1 MNENT
6 VYEDGGAIKIS
17 EEVVQTIAAMAV
29 SEVKG
34 VSLPA
39 SLTDGIVEKFV
50 KKNYNKSVR
59 IDMTDKVVSMELHI
73 MVDYGVKIQATA
85 AELQDA
91 VKRNIETMT
100 DLAVTAV
107 DVYVDG
113 INMVKESKKN
123 ETPTETE

>member
-1 MNENT
+1 MDENT
-6 VYEDGGAIKIS
+6 VYAESGAIKIS

-34 VSLPA
+34 VSLSA

-59 IDMTDKVVSMELHI
+59 IDMADKEVSIELHI

-91 VKRNIETMT
+91 VKRSIETMT
-100 DLAVTAV
+100 DLTVTAV

-113 INMVKESKKN
+113 INIAKESKKN
-123 ETPTETE
+123 ETPAETE